1 MKENFVISSYNI
13 ALFTMR
19 AVTMAVTLQNLICP
33 WNNADFVN
41 TWALIPGYK
50 LLVSEQPTLSDTT
63 GRALSLS
70 QVPIFL
76 WVTDAFLLYRAWVI
90 WVYHRKYV
98 VIPALAYLAS
108 VICGIVWLAQNHVDA
123 VSSNGSYFFSS
134 PNGPGGLGNVTLDLA
149 LFRWIPAL
157 GFSCGLDVLTT
168 GMIAGRL
175 TYHHRNQKKLT
186 ERRTT
191 FYMPIVTI
199 FIESAALSSISKIL
213 QLAIPALENNP
224 VVIPLCTISSNLIV
238 LRKALGADAGEM
250 MAKKPQDLS
259 TLRFSRRRPQ
269 AGGESQVNDNLDTSI
284 PGGFGSQLVQ
294 PIGGHTIDVCPFDD
308 ENSERSSAANVP
320 KERVC

>member
-1 MKENFVISSYNI
+1 
-13 ALFTMR
+13 
-19 AVTMAVTLQNLICP
+19 MAVTLQNLICP